1 VNIKSFFVT
10 TLSQALDLGLA
21 TCEDVVKHVTPDVL
35 STYLPRPLWARLLT
49 ACLGA
54 PKVDATL
61 VVETI
66 GVPNLCEHVPAS
78 IIWTC
83 ILEIG
88 GRALGNAPLAQP
100 RTVSVSTLAS
110 PLAVAPPPPEKP
122 RMQTPAKGVSTP
134 VGPSIPAP
142 GQAMT
147 DLFNELEEDDKP
159 IPPPSP
165 AGRARRP
172 SQDRFRQ
179 SNTGI
184 GRLAQQNTARKPTT
198 PAPAAAAV
206 VESGT
211 QRQRRGQTEA
221 DQYDVATD
229 VADWKNQKEAIA
241 VDDDQLVDWSS
252 SEETVT
258 TGDDYNRKR

>member
-1 VNIKSFFVT
+1 
-10 TLSQALDLGLA
+10 
-21 TCEDVVKHVTPDVL
+21 
-35 STYLPRPLWARLLT
+35 
-49 ACLGA
+49 
-54 PKVDATL
+54 
-61 VVETI
+61 
-66 GVPNLCEHVPAS
+66 
-78 IIWTC
+78 
-83 ILEIG
+83 
-88 GRALGNAPLAQP
+88 
-100 RTVSVSTLAS
+100 
-110 PLAVAPPPPEKP
+110 
-122 RMQTPAKGVSTP
+122 
-134 VGPSIPAP
+134 
-142 GQAMT
+142 MT
-147 DLFNELEEDDKP
+147 DLFNELEEEDKP

-184 GRLAQQNTARKPTT
+184 GRLAQQNNARRPMANA

-206 VESGT
+206 VETGT
-211 QRQRRGQTEA
+211 TRQRRGQTEA

-229 VADWKNQKEAIA
+229 VAEWKKNEPIA